1 MTVEQYAAGQLDD
14 LRHYAAMLSIFGSI
28 SVLLS
33 MIGLAGIMAHAVS
46 QRTNEIGIRVAL
58 GARSNSVLGLVARQ
72 GFALVAIGMLL
83 GLAASLAMTRVI
95 SKYLWGVTATDPFTF
110 VLALMAM
117 LLVASTACFVP
128 IRNALRIDPIKAL
141 RWE

>member
-1 MTVEQYAAGQLDD
+1 
-14 LRHYAAMLSIFGSI
+14 
-28 SVLLS
+28 
-33 MIGLAGIMAHAVS
+33 
-46 QRTNEIGIRVAL
+46 
-58 GARSNSVLGLVARQ
+58 VLGLVARQ